1 MITRI
6 IIEHF
11 KSIEHCDLTLG
22 PVNIFVGPNG
32 SGKSNIIDAISF
44 LKDAIEH
51 DLDYAFRERLGFE
64 SVRRWVGDEGHGDIR
79 IFVQFSGLDSDR
91 LPMNGMYS
99 LSVSKNGDHYFV
111 SHEDG
116 FSYFESTKYDE
127 STLHYISRNAGST
140 FIHGFAFRDGSR
152 VDKSE
157 NKIQTE
163 DDSSTIIKNVRK
175 GENSP
180 DIDWISDDIS
190 YLLCDYE
197 IYRIFPIT
205 LRQPQKSSMH
215 RKLQSDGSNLYAEL
229 MRMSKTAKGHASINK
244 IDHSLSSLMPTLLSV
259 KVGELGG
266 FLVPLFEVAEPNPG
280 NGQAKTHTFN
290 VAQVSDGTLRALGLL
305 TALYHPDR
313 PGMIALEEPEQ
324 MLHPGALAV
333 LAEAIKESSEQSQIF
348 ITTHSPDLLDHFDPE
363 SVFAVEM
370 VDGVTKVA
378 GVSEGQMASVRE
390 GLFTLGEIMS
400 MEGVMRAST
409 APPDTATGTD
419 DA

>member
-11 KSIEHCDLTLG
+11 KSIEYCDLTLG

-44 LKDAIEH
+44 LKDAVEH
-51 DLDYAFRERLGFE
+51 GLDYAFRERLGFE
-64 SVRRWVGDEGHGDIR
+64 SVRQWSGDDDRHPIRIQVHLCDETGRGIYQLLLSENGEGYAVSGEKAEWVPNDQDGENKVFSLDRTPEGHCLLELTDFRYGKTLNKETHFSIQGDLKALSLPPRHDGTFI
-79 IFVQFSGLDSDR
+79 IGSIGYGKKVTFLLTEYEAYSFFSDALRKAQARGHKYR
-91 LPMNGMYS
+91 
-99 LSVSKNGDHYFV
+99 VSKDGGNTYGILKSMQNGERGALAKQTV
-111 SHEDG
+111 S
-116 FSYFESTKYDE
+116 ES
-127 STLHYISRNAGST
+127 LAR
-140 FIHGFAFRDGSR
+140 
-152 VDKSE
+152 
-157 NKIQTE
+157 
-163 DDSSTIIKNVRK
+163 
-175 GENSP
+175 
-180 DIDWISDDIS
+180 
-190 YLLCDYE
+190 
-197 IYRIFPIT
+197 
-205 LRQPQKSSMH
+205 
-215 RKLQSDGSNLYAEL
+215 
-229 MRMSKTAKGHASINK
+229 
-244 IDHSLSSLMPTLLSV
+244 LMPNLTDV
-259 KVGELGG
+259 RIEELGG
-266 FLVPLFEVAEPNPG
+266 FLVPLFEVAEPKPG
-280 NGQAKTHTFN
+280 YGQAKTHTFN

-400 MEGVMRAST
+400 MEGVMRASPP
-409 APPDTATGTD
+409 PPDTATGTD